1 MPRRYP
7 DYPDAFAGWNFVSS
21 VGAMISG
28 LSTLIFF
35 YILYRIF
42 TSREVLADNYWG
54 EGATTLEWV
63 VPSPAPH
70 HTFEDV
76 PVIR

>member
-1 MPRRYP
+1 
-7 DYPDAFAGWNFVSS
+7 VSS
-21 VGAMISG
+21 CGAFLSGIS
-28 LSTLIFF
+28 TAIFF

-42 TSREVLADNYWG
+42 TSTERLPANYWG
-54 EGATTLEWV
+54 EGATTLEWA

>member
-1 MPRRYP
+1 
-7 DYPDAFAGWNFVSS
+7 DYPTAFAGWNYVSS
-21 VGAMISG
+21 MGAIVSG
-28 LSTLIFF
+28 VSTLVFF
-35 YILYRIF
+35 VILFKIF
-42 TSREVLADNYWG
+42 TGKQKLAANYWG
-54 EGATTLEWV
+54 DGATTLEWT

>member
-1 MPRRYP
+1 L
-7 DYPDAFAGWNFVSS
+7 S
-21 VGAMISG
+21 GA
-28 LSTLIFF
+28 STAVFF
-35 YILYRIF
+35 YILWRIF
-42 TSREVLADNYWG
+42 SSKETLPANYWG
-54 EGATTLEWV
+54 EGATTLEWA

>member
-1 MPRRYP
+1 
-7 DYPDAFAGWNFVSS
+7 V
-21 VGAMISG
+21 
-28 LSTLIFF
+28 
-35 YILYRIF
+35 LYRVF
-42 TSREVLADNYWG
+42 TSKEVLADNYWG
-54 EGATTLEWV
+54 EGATTLEWA